1 MQDLYFIKP
10 DGTLCHAPL
19 REVSNA
25 TEILRGIARAEP
37 VVFPDFPS
45 AGYRFKAST
54 GSIVLAK
61 KLERIQLNTWFAPI
75 TLPDGTA
82 RITPVFYDNGMAIRQ
97 NLEFTPPDG
106 HEFWFL
112 VPFEVRH
119 SAPKVSD
126 SPHMAWLHR
135 GDNIY
140 TPPFSNTYEDGK
152 ICMGHH
158 WAPPDQGTITEQFEA
173 AVDWFQSTE
182 SNSDLQPHT
191 APIPLLLWNPA
202 TMEIDHR
209 GWRNIN
215 MNCHRSLSG
224 WIYDGLFDL

>member
-1 MQDLYFIKP
+1 
-10 DGTLCHAPL
+10 
-19 REVSNA
+19 
-25 TEILRGIARAEP
+25 
-37 VVFPDFPS
+37 
-45 AGYRFKAST
+45 
-54 GSIVLAK
+54 
-61 KLERIQLNTWFAPI
+61 
-75 TLPDGTA
+75 
-82 RITPVFYDNGMAIRQ
+82 
-97 NLEFTPPDG
+97 
-106 HEFWFL
+106 
-112 VPFEVRH
+112 
-119 SAPKVSD
+119 
-126 SPHMAWLHR
+126 MAWLHR

-158 WAPPDQGTITEQFEA
+158 WAAPDQGTITEQFET
-173 AVDWFQSTE
+173 AVNWFQSTE